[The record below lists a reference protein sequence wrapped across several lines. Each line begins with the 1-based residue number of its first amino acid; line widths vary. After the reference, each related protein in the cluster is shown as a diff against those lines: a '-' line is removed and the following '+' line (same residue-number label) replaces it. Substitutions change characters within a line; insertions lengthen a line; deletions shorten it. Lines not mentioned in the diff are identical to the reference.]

1 MICTED
7 SRCIASCG
15 PRSSSYPT
23 RMFTECTCTS
33 DDGSITNICP
43 YTKNKNVL
51 CTSNGVC
58 SSGASGHLKD
68 IFIPTIYGF
77 GGFVLLMCLIKIP
90 CFMNRR
96 SADRKNTREGTMV
109 IIPVEQTVLSLSCL
123 YCCSYKINHSDLIV
137 NPHLIAHGLTA
148 HEIGEKVR
156 LVNQY
161 LALPTSEFNAP
172 SDGSKS
178 RKYYTTK
185 ETICITS
192 CIAAV
197 CFPFIVL
204 ILIPVESDAIAIM
217 SIVAFYGAVLVG
229 PCVFACIQSV
239 RLVQEKVRLDKFVKS
254 HFADWKERGIITAV
268 AYSAIRIG
276 GSGGGGRRG
285 RRGRRAAPDTLWRFQ
300 MKIQPHESV
309 HVPLPVHDQLRPAE
323 NVQKPLNQ
331 PAIGMTVVSSNNNPN
346 DSSLR
351 VAQPL
356 SVVVND
362 PAWTSHEWTSHMDEN
377 SGKTYFS
384 NKNTGETT
392 WETPSA
398 LKSWAQHVDPESRRL
413 FYVNNSTGH
422 TTWTA
427 PDAHAL
433 APPPPPPPT
442 APPI

>member
-1 MICTED
+1 M
-7 SRCIASCG
+7 
-15 PRSSSYPT
+15 
-23 RMFTECTCTS
+23 
-33 DDGSITNICP
+33 
-43 YTKNKNVL
+43 L
-51 CTSNGVC
+51 
-58 SSGASGHLKD
+58 
-68 IFIPTIYGF
+68 
-77 GGFVLLMCLIKIP
+77 
-90 CFMNRR
+90 
-96 SADRKNTREGTMV
+96 
-109 IIPVEQTVLSLSCL
+109 
-123 YCCSYKINHSDLIV
+123 
-137 NPHLIAHGLTA
+137 
-148 HEIGEKVR
+148 
-156 LVNQY
+156 
-161 LALPTSEFNAP
+161 
-172 SDGSKS
+172 
-178 RKYYTTK
+178 
-185 ETICITS
+185 
-192 CIAAV
+192 
-197 CFPFIVL
+197 
-204 ILIPVESDAIAIM
+204 
-217 SIVAFYGAVLVG
+217 
-229 PCVFACIQSV
+229 
-239 RLVQEKVRLDKFVKS
+239 
-254 HFADWKERGIITAV
+254 
-268 AYSAIRIG
+268 
-276 GSGGGGRRG
+276 
-285 RRGRRAAPDTLWRFQ
+285 FQ